1 MQRRNFLALG
11 VAAGAALLVASAPAF
26 AQTAQAKAA
35 VDAAKA
41 AGVVG
46 EQADGYL
53 AFVKPSSDADI
64 KAAVAEINAGRAQV
78 YREAAARNGVTPEAA
93 GASAFET
100 VIRGRL
106 KPGEYF
112 RSPGGAWA
120 QK

>member
-1 MQRRNFLALG
+1 MHRRNFLALA
-11 VAAGAALLVASAPAF
+11 AAGAAFLAASAPAF
-26 AQTAQAKAA
+26 AQTAEAKAA

-41 AGVVG
+41 SGVVG

-53 AFVKPSSDADI
+53 AFVKPSSDAAV
-64 KAAVAEINAGRAQV
+64 KAAVAEINGGRAQL

-112 RSPGGAWA
+112 RSPGGVWA